1 MSDTSKRS
9 PKREQHIKV
18 WCTAD
23 QKERVLSNAQRNG
36 AKSTSEYLLT
46 LGLNGVTDEYS
57 SARRKADG
65 PLLNAK
71 VYLKLFHMIE
81 ALQQRPDAGTKLVE
95 EAIALIHEVRR
106 DIAINRLRHNAER
119 EVA

>member
-1 MSDTSKRS
+1 MSNTRKRS
-9 PKREQHIKV
+9 PKREHIKV

-23 QKERVLSNAQRNG
+23 QKARVLSNAQRNG

-46 LGLNGVTDEYS
+46 LGLNGLTEEYS
-57 SARRKADG
+57 SARRKEDG
-65 PLLNAK
+65 PLLNAE
-71 VYLKLFHMIE
+71 VYLKLFNMIE
-81 ALQQRPDAGTKLVE
+81 ALQQRPDAGTELVE

-119 EVA
+119 EFA